1 MSTLYLVACSATKGT
16 QPAPARDLYQG
27 GAFKLAR
34 SWVESIG
41 APWLILSAKHELLSP
56 STTIAPYEQPL
67 LKEPWPWRRGWAAR
81 VMGRLCLETAYVQAQ
96 RVVLLAGSTYCEY
109 LVDLLQESGRE
120 VLTPLAR
127 KGIGE
132 QLGYLSAR
140 VREVRP

>member
-1 MSTLYLVACSATKGT
+1 
-16 QPAPARDLYQG
+16 
-27 GAFKLAR
+27 
-34 SWVESIG
+34 
-41 APWLILSAKHELLSP
+41 
-56 STTIAPYEQPL
+56 
-67 LKEPWPWRRGWAAR
+67 
-81 VMGRLCLETAYVQAQ
+81 MGRLCLETAYVQAQ

-109 LVDLLQESGRE
+109 LADLLQESGRE